1 MRRRLSNIRSILA
14 SRSIAP
20 GREDGQTV
28 AEYALLLGLIALLVA
43 GGVIFLSSQIS
54 SVISAIGTTIGSTI

>member
-1 MRRRLSNIRSILA
+1 MRRRHSIIRSFLA

-43 GGVIFLSSQIS
+43 GGVVFLSSQIS
-54 SVISAIGTTIGSTI
+54 SVISTIGTTIGSTI